1 MFISRHQGV
10 EPLPAMNHGCGVDFG
25 NPEQDSIPQFLPRL
39 HANVP
44 QESSRHFAEKR
55 LDNVQL
61 L

>member
-1 MFISRHQGV
+1 MFISRHQSV
-10 EPLPAMNHGCGVDFG
+10 ELLPAMNHGCGVDFG

-44 QESSRHFAEKR
+44 QESARHFAEKR